1 MEITK
6 RMKFHTLIM
15 RELQEYRGSLV
26 WTPIYFGGGL
36 IVVMLIA
43 VLFAGRLA
51 VVGQGV
57 IGMLAGD
64 EGRSINFELTID
76 EDSSGSQDIFIDRVN
91 PDTSRLPAQELK
103 ITKAPEEVPEDA
115 WNFNQEWSFSAPTP
129 ERRGDDDDMEGESLN
144 PVLGGLHMVF
154 CLIMFLVTINYLLG
168 CLYTDRK
175 DRSILF
181 WKSMPVSE
189 TEEVL
194 AKLAV
199 ASLVVPT
206 IYLGVSLVTQ
216 ILETYIA
223 MLLVWRMDG
232 SATELV
238 MSKVQFAP
246 LFVDQLG
253 GMVVWVLF
261 TLPAYAWFMLSSAA
275 AKRSPFLLAV
285 AIPIGLVLGERMLL
299 GSTYI
304 LRTIGNHLPH
314 KIDGDDANS
323 LGLYDFG
330 PVWSQLDYLG
340 MVLGILVATVFLAAA
355 VWLRRHRF
363 ET

>member
-1 MEITK
+1 
-6 RMKFHTLIM
+6 MKFHTLIM

-26 WTPIYFGGGL
+26 MTPVYFAGAL

-51 VVGQGV
+51 IVGQGLM
-57 IGMLAGD
+57 GMLAGD
-64 EGRSINFELTID
+64 EGGSINFELTID

-91 PDTSRLPAQELK
+91 PDTSRLPSQELT
-103 ITKAPEEVPEDA
+103 IIQAPEEVPEDA
-115 WNFNQEWSFSAPTP
+115 WNFSQEWSFSAPTP
-129 ERRGDDDDMEGESLN
+129 ERRGDADDLEGDSLN
-144 PVLGGLHMVF
+144 PVLGGFHTVF

-168 CLYTDRK
+168 CLYSDRK

-181 WKSMPVSE
+181 WKSMPISE

-199 ASLVVPT
+199 ASLVVP
-206 IYLGVSLVTQ
+206 IIFLGVSLVTQ
-216 ILETYIA
+216 ILETSIA

-238 MSKVQFAP
+238 LSKVQFVP
-246 LFVDQLG
+246 LIIDQLG

-285 AIPIGLVLGERMLL
+285 GIPIGLVLAEKLLL
-299 GSTYI
+299 GSSYV

-323 LGLYDFG
+323 LGMYDFG
-330 PVWSQLDYLG
+330 PVWSQLDYVG
-340 MVLGILVATVFLAAA
+340 MVLGLLVAAIFLVGA

>member
-1 MEITK
+1 MEINK

-26 WTPIYFGGGL
+26 MTPIYFGGAL
-36 IVVMLIA
+36 ILVMLIA

-51 VVGQGV
+51 VIGQGALGV
-57 IGMLAGD
+57 LVGEDA
-64 EGRSINFELTID
+64 RSINFEITID
-76 EDSSGSQDIFIDRVN
+76 EDSSGGQELYIDRID
-91 PDTSRLPAQELK
+91 PDESGLPAQELT
-103 ITKAPEEVPEDA
+103 IIESPAEVPEEA
-115 WNFNQEWSFSAPTP
+115 WNFNQEWSFSAPSP
-129 ERRGDDDDMEGESLN
+129 ESRGDADDVEGDSLN
-144 PVLGGLHMVF
+144 PVLGGFHNVF

-206 IYLGVSLVTQ
+206 IYLGVSLITQ

-223 MLLVWRMDG
+223 MVLVWRMDG

-238 MSKVQFAP
+238 LSRVQFVP
-246 LFVDQLG
+246 LIIDQLS

-261 TLPAYAWFMLSSAA
+261 TVPAYAWFMLSSAA

-285 AIPIGLVLGERMLL
+285 AIPIGLVLAERLL
-299 GSTYI
+299 FGSTYV
-304 LRTIGNHLPH
+304 LSTIGNHLPH
-314 KIDGDDANS
+314 KIDGDDASS

-330 PVWSQLDYLG
+330 PVWSRLDYLG
-340 MVLGILVATVFLAAA
+340 MVLGFAVAAMFLAGA